1 MGSQPRRLNNSLF
14 AVREKGFQGD
24 GLCWDASGVRDPFGS
39 NVCLSIEAD
48 LRRYPS
54 PDDLDV
60 LSDSSSI
67 FMKRSG

>member
-54 PDDLDV
+54 RMIWMYCRILRV
-60 LSDSSSI
+60 FS
-67 FMKRSG
+67 